1 MTNQDVPVG
10 GSCNAPNN
18 AVNITENK
26 AEKPIWKIPSER
38 ASTSLFNLL
47 VIITWKD
54 NIAQEIKHN
63 I

>member
-26 AEKPIWKIPSER
+26 AEKPI
-38 ASTSLFNLL
+38 
-47 VIITWKD
+47 
-54 NIAQEIKHN
+54 
-63 I
+63 